1 MATSSATID
10 SYAPT
15 RVKGCC
21 LAVAPLLP
29 DAQAADL
36 AGLFR
41 ALADPTR
48 VQMLHLLKAAPEPI
62 CVCDF
67 TAAFDLGQPT
77 VSHHLAKLKDAGLVT
92 SSKRGVWS
100 FYSLRED
107 LPEPARRVLAV
118 IR

>member
-1 MATSSATID
+1 MATVVVSRD
-10 SYAPT
+10 DAPT

-29 DAQAADL
+29 DARADHL
-36 AGLFR
+36 ADLFR

-48 VQMLHLLKAAPEPI
+48 VQMLHLLQAATQPI

-77 VSHHLAKLKDAGLVT
+77 VSHHLARLKDAGLIT
-92 SSKRGVWS
+92 SFKRGVWS
-100 FYSLRED
+100 FYTLRQD
-107 LPEPARRVLAV
+107 LPETVSAVLAL
-118 IR
+118 IP